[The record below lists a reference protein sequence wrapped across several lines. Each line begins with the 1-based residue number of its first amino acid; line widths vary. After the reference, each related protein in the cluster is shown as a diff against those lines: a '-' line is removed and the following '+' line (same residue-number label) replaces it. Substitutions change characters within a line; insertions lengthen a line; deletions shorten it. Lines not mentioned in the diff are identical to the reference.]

1 MPLEIQQI
9 QRPEQRMV
17 LSPQMQQAI
26 YLLQVPLQELST
38 IIRQEMVENPILE
51 DSQETLQNTEEP
63 EREREEL
70 EFEEEF
76 DRLARMDEEWKDY
89 FFQERSIRRG
99 RHGGLT
105 DETREYLE
113 SLITG
118 DESLSEHLLKQLN
131 TSALTDEKLKIGEA
145 IIGNLDDN
153 GYLIASLEEIS
164 EETKAGTEEVEAV
177 LRLIQSF
184 HPVGVAARNLK
195 ECLLNQIDTL
205 NGADPIAR
213 EIVDQMLKELGERKY
228 PAIARRLNTTPE
240 RIQAAAEFIATL
252 EPKPGRIFGADNT
265 QYITPDIFLEKDEEE
280 DDYRIIFNSDYTPHL
295 RISRQYRR
303 LLRSEG
309 AKNET
314 KEYIRNKLKSGLWLI
329 KNIQLRRDTLYK
341 ITREIVKRQKQ
352 FLDKGI
358 AYLRPLKM
366 AEIAD
371 EVGIHESTVSR
382 AVANKYI
389 QTPQGTFQL
398 KYFFTTALPTHS
410 GGDVSSRHVKKIIS
424 DLVREEDHRHPL
436 SDQEILTML
445 ARRDITLARRTVAK
459 YRKQLKIPSSR
470 MRKRY

>member
-1 MPLEIQQI
+1 MI
-9 QRPEQRMV
+9 

-38 IIRQEMVENPILE
+38 IVQQEMVENPILE
-51 DSQETLQNTEEP
+51 DSQDTVQTTEEP
-63 EREREEL
+63 EREREQEEL

-76 DRLARMDEEWKDY
+76 DRLAQMDEEWKDY
-89 FFQERSIRRG
+89 FFQERSIRSG
-99 RHGGLT
+99 RYRGLT

-131 TSALTDEKLKIGEA
+131 TSAISPEKLKIGEA

-153 GYLIASLEEIS
+153 GYLTASIEVIS
-164 EETKAGTEEVEAV
+164 TETGAGTDDIEAV

-184 HPVGVAARNLK
+184 HPVGVAARDLR
-195 ECLLNQIDTL
+195 ECLLIQIDTL
-205 NGADPIAR
+205 NGVDPLAR
-213 EIVDQMLKELGERKY
+213 QIVDTMLKELGERRY
-228 PAIARRLNTTPE
+228 PAIARELGTTPE
-240 RIQAAAEFIATL
+240 RVQAAAEFIATL
-252 EPKPGRIFGADNT
+252 EPKPGRIFGSDNT

-280 DDYRIIFNSDYTPHL
+280 DEYRIIFNSDYTPHL
-295 RISRQYRR
+295 RISRRYRQ
-303 LLRSEG
+303 LLRSG
-309 AKNET
+309 KTKQDT
-314 KEYIRNKLKSGLWLI
+314 KEYIRGKLKSGLWLI
-329 KNIQLRRDTLYK
+329 KNIQLRRETLYK
-341 ITREIVKRQKQ
+341 ITSEIVKRQKQ

-358 AYLRPLKM
+358 AHIRPLKM
-366 AEIAD
+366 ADIAD

-424 DLVREEDHRHPL
+424 DLISQEDPHHPL

-445 ARRDITLARRTVAK
+445 ARRDITLARRTIAK